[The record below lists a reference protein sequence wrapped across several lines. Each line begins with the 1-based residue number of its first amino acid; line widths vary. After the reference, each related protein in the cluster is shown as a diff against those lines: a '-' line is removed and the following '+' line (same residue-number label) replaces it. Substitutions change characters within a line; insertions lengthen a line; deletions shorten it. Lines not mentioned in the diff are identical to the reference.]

1 LYRRA
6 RREAINY
13 PLTGAMSRENW
24 CFGRR
29 PAKCGN
35 RVTFVAGQIAS
46 TPGGFEPVFGG
57 VENPSMYRRLDRLL
71 EDFLLRAVQKPSCV
85 SRDRERFE

>member
-1 LYRRA
+1 MVCCETIALSRARTVQGAFISSGLYRRA

-35 RVTFVAGQIAS
+35 RVTFVAGQTAS
-46 TPGGFEPVFGG
+46 TPAG
-57 VENPSMYRRLDRLL
+57 S
-71 EDFLLRAVQKPSCV
+71 
-85 SRDRERFE
+85 SRYLAELKTLVCIVV